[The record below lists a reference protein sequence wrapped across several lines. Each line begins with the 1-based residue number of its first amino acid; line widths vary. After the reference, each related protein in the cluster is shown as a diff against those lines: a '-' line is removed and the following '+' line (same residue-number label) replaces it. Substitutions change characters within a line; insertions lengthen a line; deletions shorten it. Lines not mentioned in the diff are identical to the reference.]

1 MTADALSDLVLA
13 LVCAWIAA
21 RCLGGAHPRSGIG
34 VAAVLIG
41 LAAVLGVRRVSTWA
55 PVNDA
60 VRGAHQFASLVAAV
74 GGFPLLAFS
83 LHQPDSPL
91 ATRLA
96 GAWWLVFVVAG
107 TGVAAV
113 VLGVKVW
120 ARVAPLLS
128 CVWIGHAIFFKRAGA
143 HRAKGAAG
151 LACLLAAFAATLLMA
166 TPEQQLLG
174 LFTRVQLLH
183 YLMAVALWLLVQ
195 PPRSAAVPAAVPAR

>member
-1 MTADALSDLVLA
+1 
-13 LVCAWIAA
+13 
-21 RCLGGAHPRSGIG
+21 
-34 VAAVLIG
+34 VLIG
-41 LAAVLGVRRVSTWA
+41 LAAVLGVLRFSTWA
-55 PVNDA
+55 PFNEA

-74 GGFPLLAFS
+74 GAFPLLAFS

-91 ATRLA
+91 ATRRA

-107 TGVAAV
+107 AGVAAV

-128 CVWIGHAIFFKRAGA
+128 CVWIGHAVLFKRAGA
-143 HRAKGAAG
+143 HRALGAAG

-183 YLMAVALWLLVQ
+183 YLMAVALCLL
-195 PPRSAAVPAAVPAR
+195 AWPAGGSPGPVR